1 MSFDFSG
8 VKSFARRVKK
18 SVTENVNALR
28 QGSQSSGNLG
38 SSSIADSLS
47 GMFQTVKNSSI
58 AMGKQIAQTAESLL
72 VKNTELVT
80 VDITSQQI
88 KYMLDNLGSDCLLG

>member
-1 MSFDFSG
+1 MG
-8 VKSFARRVKK
+8 I
-18 SVTENVNALR
+18 L
-28 QGSQSSGNLG
+28 GPLPSQTVCPACS
-38 SSSIADSLS
+38 
-47 GMFQTVKNSSI
+47 TVKNSSI
-58 AMGKQIAQTAESLL
+58 AVGKQIAQTAESLL